1 MVVCPS
7 LPMRRMR
14 WTLVLTLLA
23 AALTLVIGGLL
34 WKFVTTASVVEI
46 QGQVATMKPVITI
59 LRLSVITVI
68 ALLWPMLI
76 GVFHRRRRI
85 DDDRRAELLA
95 VRWRIVAWLVVIE
108 VVVGQNLLE
117 HVISALQG
125 TLA

>member
-1 MVVCPS
+1 
-7 LPMRRMR
+7 MR
-14 WTLVLTLLA
+14 WTFVLTLLA
-23 AALTLVIGGLL
+23 AALTLAIGLLLWQSVETSSVIG
-34 WKFVTTASVVEI
+34 V
-46 QGQVATMKPVITI
+46 QGQVATMKSVLTI
-59 LRLSVITVI
+59 LRLSVIAVI

-85 DDDRRAELLA
+85 DDARRAELLA

-108 VVVGQNLLE
+108 VVVGQNLLG

>member
-1 MVVCPS
+1 MAAFPS
-7 LPMRRMR
+7 LPMRRR
-14 WTLVLTLLA
+14 HWSLALTVLA
-23 AALTLVIGGLL
+23 AALTLAIGLLLWQSVETSSVIG
-34 WKFVTTASVVEI
+34 V
-46 QGQVATMKPVITI
+46 QGQVATMKSVLTI
-59 LRLSVITVI
+59 LRLSVIAVI

-85 DDDRRAELLA
+85 DDARRAELLA

-108 VVVGQNLLE
+108 VVVGQNLLG